1 MTSDERDSGAFE
13 TLIARLRETI
23 GQQVQTVLDELHATA
38 LADRDR
44 SIAEARAEAERGA
57 GDQLAAEVAAAT
69 ARAHE
74 AAHGEGYALGKD
86 HGYSSGKDDG
96 FAAGKDEG
104 FSSGKNEG
112 FAAGKAEGFNEGKNE
127 GFTAGKNEGFAA
139 GRDEGFAAGKD
150 HGYATGAE
158 DARAQMPPVAAFDSG
173 SADRLA
179 DGVRSIGRA
188 RSLSEIL
195 DALVGAIGR
204 EATRSALFLVR
215 GEQFRAWRLL
225 GFGRLDDDSSLE
237 FPFSE
242 AGILADAVRTNAVA
256 TNQAGG
262 TAPGFA
268 SLAAGRPCVALP
280 IPLSGEVVA
289 VLYADQDSA
298 PLNTAPIEVLTNH
311 AARSLEAM
319 TAFKA
324 ARAIMSQPDG
334 TASADAGLSSTPDA
348 DGAHDADASARRY
361 ARLLVSEIKL
371 YHEAAVVAG
380 RRDGDLGQRL
390 SAEIARARALYEQRV
405 PPPVRARVDYFH
417 DELVRTLANGDASVL
432 VGIN

>member
-44 SIAEARAEAERGA
+44 SIADARAEVERRA
-57 GDQLAAEVAAAT
+57 GNQLAAEVAAAT

-74 AAHGEGYALGKD
+74 AAHREGYALGKD

-104 FSSGKNEG
+104 F
-112 FAAGKAEGFNEGKNE
+112 
-127 GFTAGKNEGFAA
+127 AA

-150 HGYATGAE
+150 HGYAAGAD

-215 GEQFRAWRLL
+215 GERFRAWRLL

-289 VLYADQDSA
+289 VLYADLGADHDADHESA
-298 PLNTAPIEVLTNH
+298 PLNTASIEVLTNH

-334 TASADAGLSSTPDA
+334 TASTDAGHSSTPDA

-390 SAEIARARALYEQRV
+390 STEIARARALYEQRV

-432 VGIN
+432 AAKN

>member
-13 TLIARLRETI
+13 TLIGKLRESI
-23 GQQVQTVLDELHATA
+23 GQQVQTVLDELQAAA
-38 LADRDR
+38 LEDRDR
-44 SIAEARAEAERGA
+44 SIADARGEAERGA
-57 GDQLAAEVAAAT
+57 ADRLAAEVAAVE
-69 ARAHE
+69 ARARE

-86 HGYSSGKDDG
+86 HGYSSGKD
-96 FAAGKDEG
+96 
-104 FSSGKNEG
+104 EG
-112 FAAGKAEGFNEGKNE
+112 FASGRTE
-127 GFTAGKNEGFAA
+127 GFTA

-150 HGYATGAE
+150 EGYATGKEHGFLAGAE
-158 DARAQMPPVAAFDSG
+158 DARAQMPPVPAVDTG
-173 SADRLA
+173 VTDRLA

-204 EATRSALFLVR
+204 EADRSALFLVR
-215 GEQFRAWRLL
+215 GERFRAWRLL

-237 FPFSE
+237 FPFDE

-256 TNQAGG
+256 TNQGG
-262 TAPGFA
+262 APPTFA
-268 SLAAGRPCVALP
+268 SLEAGRPCVALP

-289 VLYADQDSA
+289 VLYADQESA
-298 PLNTAPIEVLTNH
+298 PLNTASIEVLTNH
-311 AARSLEAM
+311 ASRSLEAM

-334 TASADAGLSSTPDA
+334 GVSSSAGAVSTA
-348 DGAHDADASARRY
+348 DGDGTHDTDADASARRY

-380 RRDGDLGQRL
+380 RRDGDLGRRL
-390 SAEIARARALYEQRV
+390 SAEIAKARVLYEQRV
-405 PPPVRARVDYFH
+405 SPPVRAGADYFH
-417 DELVRTLANGDASVL
+417 DELVRTLANGNASL
-432 VGIN
+432 LASS